1 MPLSARMIMRAKE
14 GSLYDL
20 YCLQEYYG
28 DYINALS
35 TVYAIDLNGNK
46 VYYLNNEIR
55 EELKTCV
62 IEATLKFDIQKKNK
76 KISTNNNRIGDSK
89 K

>member
-1 MPLSARMIMRAKE
+1 MPLSAGMIMRAKE

-55 EELKTCV
+55 EELKACV
-62 IEATLKFDIQKKNK
+62 IEATLKFDTQKKSRK
-76 KISTNNNRIGDSK
+76 YQPTIIE
-89 K
+89 